1 HRHGAGARRRP
12 GRGDHLLRR
21 EQAARSR
28 RGSRPDDR
36 AARLHPDRRA
46 DPALASAPA
55 PPDAHL
61 PALWPEAGRALQEGR
76 RAQSQEGGHGVIAL
90 IAHITQYPHQEP
102 IQQQASSGGGAGVA
116 VILAGVI
123 VTLLAVV
130 ALVWLKKRT
139 DASAE

>member
-1 HRHGAGARRRP
+1 M
-12 GRGDHLLRR
+12 
-21 EQAARSR
+21 
-28 RGSRPDDR
+28 
-36 AARLHPDRRA
+36 
-46 DPALASAPA
+46 
-55 PPDAHL
+55 
-61 PALWPEAGRALQEGR
+61 
-76 RAQSQEGGHGVIAL
+76 IAL